1 MSTAKKE
8 FEEVHFYCARLLTQE
23 NGLQRIQTHKHTQT
37 VDVDHKCASTE
48 TVQER
53 NGRDVEPSLLDW
65 KNVVKDFMSEDL
77 AKDIL
82 IRLAETSSDIR
93 LKVMSLAS
101 EDISTRKLFVRGL
114 AWSITDKEFANAF
127 VRFGPIEEAVI
138 VRFER
143 TKCVENSSKITHPC
157 IYINDRFV
165 KYQPRYE
172 TKRQGIRKVSDS

>member
-1 MSTAKKE
+1 M
-8 FEEVHFYCARLLTQE
+8 
-23 NGLQRIQTHKHTQT
+23 
-37 VDVDHKCASTE
+37 
-48 TVQER
+48 
-53 NGRDVEPSLLDW
+53 
-65 KNVVKDFMSEDL
+65 

-143 TKCVENSSKITHPC
+143 TKCVENSSKITHL
-157 IYINDRFV
+157 
-165 KYQPRYE
+165 
-172 TKRQGIRKVSDS
+172 TVS